1 MTMNNNQ
8 NCSPL
13 FRFFVGA
20 VRGYALC
27 WLCLATVGLWPFVLV
42 WLVSFGLVRCWQR
55 RKACATAPPTT
66 GQPPALPPPLPP
78 IIPPP
83 LPPLIGDDD
92 GQPPAD
98 EIRSLAA

>member
-1 MTMNNNQ
+1 MNNNQ
-8 NCSPL
+8 NSSPF
-13 FRFFVGA
+13 FRFIVGA
-20 VRGYALC
+20 IRGYALC

-55 RKACATAPPTT
+55 RRACATAPPTIGPT
-66 GQPPALPPPLPP
+66 PP

-83 LPPLIGDDD
+83 LPPLIGDDG